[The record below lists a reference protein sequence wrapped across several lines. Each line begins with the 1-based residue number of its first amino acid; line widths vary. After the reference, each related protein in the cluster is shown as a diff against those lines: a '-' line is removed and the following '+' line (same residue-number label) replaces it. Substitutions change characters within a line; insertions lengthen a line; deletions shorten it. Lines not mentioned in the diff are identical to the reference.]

1 MKQFLNRCLI
11 GATLLSL
18 VFSPSVQAKPQ
29 PSIPATVAHALNSV
43 GHIVGKV
50 VVTATYTTDV
60 SSTMTFGPT
69 PDPTQFTYG
78 CTAFSIDAR
87 KWLTAAHCI
96 GTEITIDGHPAFV
109 VALDIKQDLA
119 VLVSDYS
126 KPALRIRKTP
136 LSVLEDAI
144 GLGYGYS
151 WKLPLVTRHYAQL
164 MNFSPDTDIYPG
176 TFYMGGFIGGQS
188 GGPLIDKTGQVV
200 GVIQRSDYQV
210 GYGVNT
216 QTILDFLR
224 TLQK

>member
-1 MKQFLNRCLI
+1 MKHYLAALI
-11 GATLLSL
+11 LLFSL
-18 VFSPSVQAKPQ
+18 VYTPPVLAKPQ
-29 PSIPATVAHALNSV
+29 PSLPATIERALNSV
-43 GHIVGKV
+43 GHVVGKV
-50 VVTATYTTDV
+50 IVSANYTVDV
-60 SSTMTFGPT
+60 SSTMTF
-69 PDPTQFTYG
+69 DPVQYTYG

-136 LSVLEDAI
+136 LIAQEEAV

-151 WKLPLVTRHYAQL
+151 WKLPLVTRHYALL
-164 MNFSPDTDIYPG
+164 MNFSPDTDIFPG
-176 TFYMGGFIGGQS
+176 TFYLGGFIGGQS

-200 GVIQRSDYQV
+200 GVIQRSDYQI
-210 GYGVNT
+210 GYGVDT
-216 QTILDFLR
+216 RTIIEFLH